1 MKKYLSIDIG
11 GTNIKYGLIQ
21 DDGQILESH
30 KTKTFKDKVTFLALI
45 EEIIGQY
52 ADQISGIAFCA
63 PGKIQGTS
71 IRFGG
76 ALPFLDG
83 IDFKQEFA
91 TYNLPIL
98 GVNDGKAGVLAE
110 HWQGS
115 LQGVDN
121 CAAIILGTGVG
132 GGIIINGKLLNGSH
146 FQAGELSFMQLAH
159 MPLETGDSFSDD
171 GFAGSL
177 LSAVRMITQINQKL
191 GNPDITDG
199 LTAFEAIKTKH
210 PIATKIFEEY
220 CQNVAQ
226 LILNIQTVVDLQ
238 KIAIGGG
245 ISAQPILLEGIQH
258 AYDKL
263 FDANPL
269 IKTTLNKA
277 LLTTAHFQNEA
288 NMIGALNNLLEN
300 NTK

>member
-21 DDGQILESH
+21 DDGQILETH
-30 KTKTFKDKVTFLALI
+30 KTKTFKDKVTFLALV

-110 HWQGS
+110 HWLGS

-132 GGIIINGKLLNGSH
+132 GGIMLNGKLLNGAH

-159 MPLETGDSFSDD
+159 MPLEAGGPFGDE
-171 GFAGSL
+171 GFTGSL
-177 LSAVRMITQINQKL
+177 LSAVRMISQINEKL
-191 GNPDITDG
+191 GNPDVTDG
-199 LTAFEAIKTKH
+199 LTAFEAIKTNH
-210 PIATKIFEEY
+210 PVATKIFEAY

-226 LILNIQTVVDLQ
+226 LILNIQAVVDLQ

-245 ISAQPILLEGIQH
+245 ISAQPILLDDIKR
-258 AYDKL
+258 AYNKL
-263 FDANPL
+263 FDDNPL
-269 IKTTLNKA
+269 VKTTLNQA
-277 LLTTAHFQNEA
+277 LLTTAQFQNNA
-288 NMIGALNNLLEN
+288 NMLGALKNLLDN
-300 NTK
+300 LDN